1 MLSINNPEPS
11 CDPEVRRKMIRLSWL
26 GATVMLVLFGF
37 LVASVSGMLPTWVSG
52 AACDAIGIASWFL
65 TGRAESLRK
74 RLSKGR

>member
-1 MLSINNPEPS
+1 MLSIKNPELS
-11 CDPEVRRKMIRLSWL
+11 CDRLSWL
-26 GATVMLVLFGF
+26 GATLMLVLFGF

-52 AACDAIGIASWFL
+52 AAFAAIGIASWFL